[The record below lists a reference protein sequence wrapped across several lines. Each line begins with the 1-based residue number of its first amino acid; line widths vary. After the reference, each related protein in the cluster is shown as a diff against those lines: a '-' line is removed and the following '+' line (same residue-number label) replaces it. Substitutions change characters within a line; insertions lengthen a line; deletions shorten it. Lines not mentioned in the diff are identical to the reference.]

1 MQGYPR
7 RCLWAGRI
15 SRLVPA
21 RCGRPLS
28 SSGACNLSPSL
39 RSGRTGSHQSWQKR
53 TSRSTRRSVS
63 IDHIKV
69 FAFLSADIWIA
80 CRLLPKRELSKEN
93 SSNKS
98 ESFRIHPDSR
108 NNIAGSHFTLTV
120 ELIELRPQ
128 RTTRILSFTLLLSC
142 AHGDNKYSL
151 LVYSSSMILLA
162 DPLACHSNSS
172 NSRCGGGLERR
183 RHSSRRFF
191 KVQAA
196 WNRESRVGVGG
207 EACVPVVQYD

>member
-1 MQGYPR
+1 MSIA
-7 RCLWAGRI
+7 LK
-15 SRLVPA
+15 
-21 RCGRPLS
+21 
-28 SSGACNLSPSL
+28 
-39 RSGRTGSHQSWQKR
+39 KR
-53 TSRSTRRSVS
+53 T
-63 IDHIKV
+63 
-69 FAFLSADIWIA
+69 L
-80 CRLLPKRELSKEN
+80 KRELFY
-93 SSNKS
+93 KS

-142 AHGDNKYSL
+142 AHGDNNYSL
-151 LVYSSSMILLA
+151 YGSSMILLA

-196 WNRESRVGVGG
+196 WNRIEPRGWGGRRVY
-207 EACVPVVQYD
+207 Q